1 MTHRGRHRR
10 RRRNRALR
18 ATLTG
23 AALALTA
30 AATMISAS
38 QAEVADGP
46 GGLKRLTAS
55 ADATRLGLT
64 ERQVPRRWL
73 GRLSAS
79 MGSPVDVR
87 TVLASADRTLRP
99 TDDCSEAE
107 RESLPIAP
115 AASRAYCWDDA
126 DTSGWSP
133 GAVTTSA
140 GADDAGHWGA
150 DQVILSAWSRDDTA
164 TGRRMTRVSFV
175 DADGT
180 GRPRYT
186 SVLLVLPVDGGRDYR
201 PLASPV
207 SGMVWYRDK
216 LLVTAGAGDRNA
228 LYAYDLDRIQRTTAD
243 TGTVGRVTGGWS
255 AGGHRYVLPAVA
267 SYEADDSPGAGR
279 PDVLSLDRGTTPDS
293 LVAGE
298 SVPVDDDRPSRLWR
312 YSLSTEPGRTG
323 LPATDP
329 TGRAGARE
337 VYETGARGIRGVLSH
352 RAAGTDRT
360 EWYLGG
366 TAGSPDGRGTLWRT
380 DLDGA
385 RATECGADRSHL
397 CWSGEPGSLA
407 YSPRTG
413 EVWSQSGRTL
423 FALPLDA
430 VDGALG

>member
-10 RRRNRALR
+10 RRRSKALR

-38 QAEVADGP
+38 QAEVAGGP

-55 ADATRLGLT
+55 ADTTRLGLT
-64 ERQVPRRWL
+64 EREVPRRWL

-87 TVLASADRTLRP
+87 TVLASAHRTLRP
-99 TDDCSEAE
+99 TDDCTDAE
-107 RESLPIAP
+107 RESLPITP
-115 AASRAYCWDDA
+115 AATRAYCWDEA
-126 DTSGWSP
+126 DTDGWSP

-140 GADDAGHWGA
+140 DADDDGRWGA
-150 DQVILSAWSRDDTA
+150 DQVIASAWSRDDTA

-175 DADGT
+175 DADGA
-180 GRPRYT
+180 GRPRYA
-186 SVLLVLPVDGGRDYR
+186 SVLLVLPVDGGHDYR

-207 SGMVWYRDK
+207 TGMVWYQDK

-228 LYAYDLDRIQRTTAD
+228 LYAYDLDRVQRTTAD
-243 TGTVGRVTGGWS
+243 TDAVGRVTGGWS
-255 AGGHRYVLPAVA
+255 AGGHPYVLPAVA

-279 PDVLSLDRGTTPDS
+279 PGVLSLDRGTTPHS
-293 LVAGE
+293 LVVGE

-312 YSLSTEPGRTG
+312 YPFSTDAGRAG

-329 TGRAGARE
+329 TGRVGARE
-337 VYETGARGIRGVLSH
+337 AYETEARGIRGVLS
-352 RAAGTDRT
+352 RREAGTDRT

-380 DLDGA
+380 DPDGA
-385 RATECGADRSHL
+385 RATECGADRSQL
-397 CWSGEPGSLA
+397 CWSAEPGSLS

-423 FALPLDA
+423 FALPLEA
-430 VDGALG
+430 VDEALG